1 MLLMLFEK
9 PPTDPVG
16 RSGHEHGRS
25 IPFASLRCDATMRS
39 EDHNGHRAEFM
50 STRPRKCSKPHP
62 VPTVQLLKDMARGVP
77 HPPLSVR
84 AATEATG
91 PQNLKLFAAFP
102 S

>member
-1 MLLMLFEK
+1 VGFGAHHDQVFIWRHFLQRPSGLYE
-9 PPTDPVG
+9 PPGYFAQAVHHAYIMPPVE
-16 RSGHEHGRS
+16 S
-25 IPFASLRCDATMRS
+25 DT
-39 EDHNGHRAEFM
+39 
-50 STRPRKCSKPHP
+50 RKCSKPHP